1 MALPKG
7 RHSKARSRSR
17 LANWKL
23 EKPPTMACPRCKQ
36 AKLPHHVCGNCG
48 YYDGRQ
54 VVVMESDKKKKK
66 AK

>member
-7 RHSKARSRSR
+7 RHSKARSRAR

-23 EKPPTMACPRCKQ
+23 GKPSITECPRCKQ
-36 AKLPHHVCGNCG
+36 AKLPHHVCRNCG

-54 VVVMESDKKKKK
+54 VVVTDTAASK